1 MAKDRDEDDKIVE
14 IIRRWKLFTAA
25 DADGSGGIDI
35 NGLQSMGQSMGQ
47 ILTDKEAGEIMTGID
62 LKEIAAVLRAA
73 GAAEAAD
80 DDAGGEA
87 AADDDAGGEAADDD
101 AGGEAADDNAGG
113 EAADDSEGKAQEG
126 GGMFPPLPVLA
137 PSSPSLVQTGSQPV
151 QSACPSL
158 PTTIPYS

>member
-87 AADDDAGGEAADDD
+87 ADDI
-101 AGGEAADDNAGG
+101 
-113 EAADDSEGKAQEG
+113 EGKAQEG
-126 GGMFPPLPVLA
+126 GGPGMFPPLPVLA
-137 PSSPSLVQTGSQPV
+137 PSSPSLAQTLSQPV
-151 QSACPSL
+151 
-158 PTTIPYS
+158 